1 MNHISLVAKTFAN
14 DKASS
19 NVVSGSRTLCGLRM
33 QPIEAAAYA
42 ADAVSFRSIY
52 MDNAFSPDGA
62 NPLYFY
68 ELAHPTAGLRGDQR
82 HALMVREFAA
92 YEARFSATMRP
103 IEAAAYKGDVK
114 KFRAIY
120 MDSSYDAR
128 DANPLYFY
136 ELAHSTSGLLD
147 TEPHAAMVREFAAY
161 EKHLGKSPLDRL
173 FAAIFH

>member
-1 MNHISLVAKTFAN
+1 MV
-14 DKASS
+14 
-19 NVVSGSRTLCGLRM
+19 G
-33 QPIEAAAYA
+33 Q
-42 ADAVSFRSIY
+42 DAVQEPRCECATVCYLRAALRRRRCITRK
-52 MDNAFSPDGA
+52 AIKLAARKSPVAVG
-62 NPLYFY
+62 YFY

-120 MDSSYDAR
+120 MDFSYDAR

-136 ELAHSTSGLLD
+136 YYC
-147 TEPHAAMVREFAAY
+147 VINKR
-161 EKHLGKSPLDRL
+161 
-173 FAAIFH
+173 